1 MNVSSASPLS
11 ILPAHLR
18 PKMPYPPDA
27 PVGDSSQ
34 YDPSNLTV
42 KEAAKLATDLYN
54 DGKISLH
61 ELGVLMFAHN
71 LNINEDGSPRAV
83 DASTQSKKWNFIDY
97 AKESVLAC
105 QSRNDAQGVG
115 IYQHIL
121 DVLKQTAA
129 EPGRKVNIS
138 V

>member
-1 MNVSSASPLS
+1 MNISAATPLS

-18 PKMPYPPDA
+18 PKIPYQPDTPA
-27 PVGDSSQ
+27 GDSSQ
-34 YDPSNLTV
+34 YDPSNMTD

-61 ELGVLMFAHN
+61 ELGAIMLSH
-71 LNINEDGSPRAV
+71 LNINEDGSPRADDV
-83 DASTQSKKWNFIDY
+83 SAQSKKWNFIDY
-97 AKESVLAC
+97 AKESVRAC
-105 QSRNDAQGVG
+105 QSRNDAQGMG

-129 EPGRKVNIS
+129 EPGRKINTAA
-138 V
+138 